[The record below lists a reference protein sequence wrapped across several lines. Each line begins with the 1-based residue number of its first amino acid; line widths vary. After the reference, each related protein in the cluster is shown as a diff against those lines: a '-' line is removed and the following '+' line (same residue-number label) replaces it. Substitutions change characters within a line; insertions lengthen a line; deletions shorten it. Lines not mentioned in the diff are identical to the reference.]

1 MPQLYLS
8 LGSNE
13 GDRRVLLEKAID
25 AIHMSIGH
33 VDSVS
38 SFFETQPWGF
48 ESNHPFLNI
57 AVKVTTNLSPY
68 EVLDQ
73 TQAIERALGRKEK
86 SHLGI
91 YQDRP
96 IDIDL
101 LLYDDLTLHDPRLTI
116 PHPLLHRRLF
126 VLDPLAEIAPNQYHP
141 LLGKSIQEL
150 RQELHAV
157 DTSHSAL

>member
-25 AIHMSIGH
+25 AIHTSIGH

-57 AVKVTTNLSPY
+57 AVKVTTSLPPY

-86 SHLGI
+86 SHLG
-91 YQDRP
+91 
-96 IDIDL
+96 
-101 LLYDDLTLHDPRLTI
+101 
-116 PHPLLHRRLF
+116 
-126 VLDPLAEIAPNQYHP
+126 V
-141 LLGKSIQEL
+141 
-150 RQELHAV
+150 
-157 DTSHSAL
+157 

>member
-25 AIHMSIGH
+25 AIHTSIGH

-38 SFFETQPWGF
+38 PFFETQPWGF
-48 ESNHPFLNI
+48 ESSHPFLNI
-57 AVKVTTNLSPY
+57 AVKVTTDLSPY

-73 TQAIERALGRKEK
+73 TQAIERVLGRKEK
-86 SHLGI
+86 SHLV
-91 YQDRP
+91 
-96 IDIDL
+96 
-101 LLYDDLTLHDPRLTI
+101 LYDDLTLHDPRLTI

-126 VLDPLAEIAPNQYHP
+126 VLNPLAEIAPNQYHP
-141 LLGKSIQEL
+141 LLGKTIQEL

>member
-57 AVKVTTNLSPY
+57 ALKVTTSLSPY

-86 SHLGI
+86 SHLGV
-91 YQDRP
+91 YQHP
-96 IDIDL
+96 PLDL
-101 LLYDDLTLHDPRLTI
+101 YLHLWHDLTFHESSLTI
-116 PHPLLHRRLF
+116 PLPLLHRRLF
-126 VLDPLAEIAPNQYHP
+126 VLDPLAETAPNQYHP